1 MGEETRQIRSEIEE
15 TRERMGDTVDALAHK
30 VNVPGR
36 MRESV
41 AEKTERFRS
50 QMSGTASRV
59 GEATPDAGDVKQGAR
74 QAAGVAQENPIGLG
88 IGAAAAGFLLGMMIP
103 SSRVED
109 EKLGPASDQVKDRAR
124 ETGQEA
130 LDRGKEVGQ
139 EALERGKEAAQD
151 IAETAK
157 ESGRQHAEELGSS
170 AKEKAAET
178 KEELGNTAD
187 TIPAGGDVS
196 TGTSDAPSA
205 RR

>member
-1 MGEETRQIRSEIEE
+1 MGEDTRQIRSEIEE

-30 VNVPGR
+30 ANVPGR
-36 MRESV
+36 MRDTV
-41 AEKTERFRS
+41 AEKTGRFRS

-59 GEATPDAGDVKQGAR
+59 SDATPDAGDVKQGAS

-88 IGAAAAGFLLGMMIP
+88 IGAAAAGFLLGMLIP

-130 LDRGKEVGQ
+130 LERGKEVGQ

-151 IAETAK
+151 VAETAK
-157 ESGRQHAEELGSS
+157 ESTRQQAEELG
-170 AKEKAAET
+170 ATTKQKAAET
-178 KEELGNTAD
+178 KEKLGNTAD
-187 TIPAGGDVS
+187 TTTAGSDVS
-196 TGTSDAPSA
+196 AGTSDAPST